1 MGQNKHSV
9 DVIVIGAGIAGLS
22 LASELSTHASVIVV
36 ERETQPGYH
45 ATGRSAAYF
54 SPAYGNATVRG
65 LSEASEDFYKSPPD
79 GFSPVAL
86 LQERDALHI
95 VPKGQEQVL
104 ARSIQRVSTLNELS
118 VRDALERVPILEP
131 NYVSAA
137 AMELGGGDLDV
148 NAILQ
153 GHIRRFKANG
163 GTLLTNA
170 EVNAIE
176 QHGDQYRVRGPQQ
189 QLSAPVV
196 VNAGGAWA
204 DTIATRAGVA
214 PLNLIPKR
222 RTAFLAPAPEAL
234 TTQNWPLV
242 INQSDPLYFKPDAGA
257 LLLSPMDETPGPPC
271 DAAPEELDVAEA
283 IARFE
288 ACTTQRV
295 SRVTHRWAGLR
306 TFAPDDTF
314 VVGFEPEPSGFFW
327 LAGQGGYGVQTAP
340 ALSRLAAGLI
350 SERLGRT
357 IQTKGAETIFV
368 DAVAP
373 DRFRS

>member
-131 NYVSAA
+131 NYVS
-137 AMELGGGDLDV
+137 
-148 NAILQ
+148 
-153 GHIRRFKANG
+153 
-163 GTLLTNA
+163 TNA
-170 EVNAIE
+170 DVNAIE
-176 QHGDQYRVRGPQQ
+176 QHGDQYRVSCTQQ

-222 RTAFLAPAPEAL
+222 RTAFLVPAPEAL

-283 IARFE
+283 IARFGSPARGAM
-288 ACTTQRV
+288 ACKR
-295 SRVTHRWAGLR
+295 RPRYH
-306 TFAPDDTF
+306 D
-314 VVGFEPEPSGFFW
+314 W
-327 LAGQGGYGVQTAP
+327 LPG
-340 ALSRLAAGLI
+340 
-350 SERLGRT
+350 
-357 IQTKGAETIFV
+357 
-368 DAVAP
+368 
-373 DRFRS
+373 